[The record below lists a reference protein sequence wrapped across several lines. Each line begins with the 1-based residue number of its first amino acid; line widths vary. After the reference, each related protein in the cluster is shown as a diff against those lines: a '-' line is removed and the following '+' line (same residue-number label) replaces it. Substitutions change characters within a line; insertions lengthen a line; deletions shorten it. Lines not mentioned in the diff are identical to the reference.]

1 MPDGI
6 GISPEDFNRV
16 RITLEEYLQ
25 LYVNF
30 INEMVDFGAMSVED
44 VERYNERVRAYFQRL
59 YPGREEIRKAYV
71 LDPQT
76 QVSLQQLPF
85 FKQVVAPVVYR
96 NEAIRKAGQYG
107 YTEDDPQYATLLR
120 NAIDAGEE
128 FQRGYINEWLDY
140 KTATAEREVT
150 TAIGARRAELEKE
163 VAFFQAGQRQ
173 LQGLREQA
181 GLEAQRRAEAWVGE
195 EEVAR
200 IEREARVTERVGVRT
215 RAEEEVA
222 RMRGETVREF
232 LEEERPAGIQA
243 FIRGELPGVLEE
255 FEREQEGAR
264 RAWWS
269 ALARPVEATY
279 EQRLREAEFEE
290 QRWEDIRVKGLKEG
304 LGAELK
310 VRAAGLGRPLTRREM
325 TPEEYYFTVAQR
337 KRREY
342 QAEAE
347 ALRGYTPERIARMG
361 REPEPVE
368 DPLRAYLAQYPWQ
381 AEFFK
386 LSPAQRGFR
395 PSMYAPS
402 ARWFV

>member
-1 MPDGI
+1 MPNGI

-16 RITLEEYLQ
+16 RLTLEEYLQ

-30 INEMVDFGAMSVED
+30 VNEMVDFGAMSVED
-44 VERYNERVRAYFQRL
+44 VERYNEMVRDYFQRL
-59 YPGREEIRKAYV
+59 YPGREDIRKAYV

-85 FKQVVAPVVYR
+85 FKQVVAPTVYR
-96 NEAIRKAGQYG
+96 SEAIRKAGQYG

-140 KTATAEREVT
+140 RTTTAEREVT
-150 TAIGARRAELEKE
+150 VATGARRAELEKD

-173 LQGLREQA
+173 LQSLREQA
-181 GLEAQRRAEAWVGE
+181 GLEAERRAEAWQREQIPGILARE
-195 EEVAR
+195 ERLVE
-200 IEREARVTERVGVRT
+200 RT
-215 RAEEEVA
+215 RAEEEA
-222 RMRGETVREF
+222 ALARGEVVQEF
-232 LEEERPAGIQA
+232 IEEERPAGLQE
-243 FIRGELPGVLEE
+243 FIRGKLPGVLAE
-255 FEREQEGAR
+255 FEREQVGAR
-264 RAWWS
+264 RAWWG
-269 ALARPVEATY
+269 AIERPTY

-290 QRWEDIRVKGLKEG
+290 QRW
-304 LGAELK
+304 LK
-310 VRAAGLGRPLTRREM
+310 VRTEGLKAGLKTELERREAALGRPLRREEM
-325 TPEEYYFTVAQR
+325 TPEEYYFGIAQR
-337 KRREY
+337 KWQES

-347 ALRGYTPERIARMG
+347 ALRGYAPERIAEMG
-361 REPEPVE
+361 RVEEPE
-368 DPLRAYLAQYPWQ
+368 DPLKRYLAEFPWK